1 VCVQPSSACAGCEA
15 RGAGQVHGD
24 KKLLV
29 EVRNDLEAMVGDTV
43 EISMPSS
50 SVLKVSILVYALPI
64 LGLILGALSG
74 SVWAGALHMNSPG

>member
-1 VCVQPSSACAGCEA
+1 
-15 RGAGQVHGD
+15 VHGD